1 MISYLGIDVSCR
13 TLEVSDALGSL
24 TGQFANT
31 PKGVASLLDWV
42 HRHVPEGVQVVVEP
56 TSTYHHLLVEALNQ
70 SGNEVPYTL
79 INPAHT
85 AAFAT
90 MQGKRAKTDR
100 SDARLLA
107 AFGESQMPQPTPP
120 PDQDQERVKSV
131 RRHLAWL
138 EREARSAR
146 NRLETARRSP
156 WTLPEVLES
165 LERAA
170 TALEEEAAQVARA
183 LESHVARH
191 PHWQQEIALLTTVPG
206 IGVKSAI
213 LLVSELPAQ
222 ARCRSAKAWVAFCG
236 VNPEPRESGTSRYSR
251 LSRRGAPQ
259 VRAGLYMAAVAAM
272 RWNPVVH
279 ALCQRLQAKG
289 KSGRVRVMA
298 AMNKLLHLCFGVLR
312 SGKPFDVTLHQPMT
326 P

>member
-1 MISYLGIDVSCR
+1 MIHYLGIDVSCR
-13 TLEVSDALGSL
+13 TLEVSDAPGTL

-31 PKGVASLLDWV
+31 PKGVASLLGWV
-42 HRHVPEGVQVVVEP
+42 HRHVSEAAHVVLEP
-56 TSTYHHLLVEALNQ
+56 TSTYHHLLLVELNRK
-70 SGNEVPYTL
+70 GVPYTL
-79 INPAHT
+79 VNPAHT

-90 MQGKRAKTDR
+90 VQGKRAKTDR
-100 SDARLLA
+100 GDARLLA
-107 AFGESQMPQPTPP
+107 DYGASQGPQATPP
-120 PDQDQERVKSV
+120 PDQDQERVKSL
-131 RRHLAWL
+131 RRHLVWL

-165 LERAA
+165 LERTA
-170 TALEEEAAQVARA
+170 TALEEEAAQVARV
-183 LESHVARH
+183 LEARVAMH
-191 PHWQQEIALLTTVPG
+191 PRWQQEMALLTTVPG
-206 IGVKSAI
+206 IGVKTAI

-222 ARCRSAKAWVAFCG
+222 ERCTSAKAWVAFCG

-251 LSRRGAPQ
+251 LSRRGSPQ
-259 VRAGLYMAAVAAM
+259 VRAGLYMAAVSAM
-272 RWNPVVH
+272 RWNPAVH

-312 SGKPFDVTLHQPMT
+312 SGKPFDLALHQPMT